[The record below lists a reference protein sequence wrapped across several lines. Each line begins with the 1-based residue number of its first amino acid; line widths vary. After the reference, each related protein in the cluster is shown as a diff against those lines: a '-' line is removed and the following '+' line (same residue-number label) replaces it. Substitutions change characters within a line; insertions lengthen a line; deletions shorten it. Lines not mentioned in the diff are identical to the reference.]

1 MNRYFD
7 IKLKDLETVKS
18 ENSISWEGPD
28 RIEFKDNTVIIKE
41 MFKNFGK
48 TIKVQ
53 SEIWEPYDYRDT
65 EGKLLYSDKWV
76 SKEDP
81 AISKLFDELLE
92 VL

>member
-1 MNRYFD
+1 MSGYFD

-28 RIEFKDNTVIIKE
+28 RIEFNDNTVIIQE

-48 TIKVQ
+48 TIKVRV
-53 SEIWEPYDYRDT
+53 EKWEPYDYRDT

-76 SKEDP
+76 LKEDP
-81 AISKLFDELLE
+81 VISKLFDELLE